1 MATHASRMA
10 PPGIFV
16 TGTDTGVGKTLIA
29 CALIHAIAARG
40 RRVVGMK
47 PVAAG
52 APMDRGRLRNED
64 VERLNAAS
72 RVDAPLALVNPYC
85 FEPAIAPSIAAR
97 AAGVTIKLDEI
108 VAAYRQLAAL
118 ADHVIVEGVGGFCV
132 PLNTGEDGADL
143 ARHLGLPVL
152 LVVGLRLGCL
162 NHALL
167 TAQAIRSNGLGLAGW
182 CANQIDPAMA
192 CVDENISV
200 LSERLNAPLVGRI
213 GRLRVPDAGVVAGS
227 LDLEALALST

>member
-29 CALIHAIAARG
+29 CALISAIAASG

-52 APMDRGRLRNED
+52 ARMDRGRLRNED

-72 RVDAPLALVNPYC
+72 HVDAPLALVNPYC

-97 AAGVTIKLDEI
+97 AAGVTIELDKI

-118 ADHVIVEGVGGFCV
+118 ADHVVVEGVGGFCV
-132 PLNTGEDGADL
+132 PLKPGEDGADL
-143 ARHLGLPVL
+143 ARRLELPVL

-167 TAQAIRSNGLGLAGW
+167 TAQAIRSNGLALAGW
-182 CANQIDPAMA
+182 CANQIDPALA

-213 GRLRVPDAGVVAGS
+213 GRLPVPDAGVVAGS

>member
-1 MATHASRMA
+1 MA
-10 PPGIFV
+10 PPGILV

-29 CALIHAIAARG
+29 CALIRAIAASG
-40 RRVVGMK
+40 RRVIGMK

-52 APMDRGRLRNED
+52 ARMDRGRLRNED
-64 VERLNAAS
+64 VERLNAES
-72 RVDAPLALVNPYC
+72 HVDAPLALVNPYC

-97 AAGVTIKLDEI
+97 AAGVTIELDKI

-132 PLNTGEDGADL
+132 PLNPGEDGADL
-143 ARHLGLPVL
+143 ARHLELPVL

-167 TAQAIRSNGLGLAGW
+167 TAQAIRSNGLALAGW

-213 GRLRVPDAGVVAGS
+213 GRLPVPDAGVVAGS